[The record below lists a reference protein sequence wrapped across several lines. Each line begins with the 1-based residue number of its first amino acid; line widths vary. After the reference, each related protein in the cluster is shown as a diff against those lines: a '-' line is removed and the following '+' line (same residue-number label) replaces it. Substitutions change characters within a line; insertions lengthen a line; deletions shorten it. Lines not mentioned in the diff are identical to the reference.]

1 MHSLVT
7 YCLSLLLRSFLPPTA
22 SAERKKKFQWIRLVA
37 TLAFASHP
45 IHCEAVASIVG
56 RAELGYTLHTLLA
69 LLAYRN
75 HLNAR
80 SNGQCP
86 QSTSSS
92 NSSVGLA
99 QQLIGRVVSTICCFS
114 SSSSSSS
121 SSSRLVVRHQQH
133 LSSSSSSSS
142 SHRRGGGMLYLMAAS
157 FLALTAIL
165 WKETGIMALP
175 LCAILELTS
184 SSSSSLASSASSS
197 NIQVTTFQSRISF
210 S

>member
-1 MHSLVT
+1 MNVAMHSLVT

-80 SNGQCP
+80 SNGKCP

-121 SSSRLVVRHQQH
+121 PRLVVRHQQH
-133 LSSSSSSSS
+133 LSSSSSSN
-142 SHRRGGGMLYLMAAS
+142 RRGGGMLYLMAAS

-184 SSSSSLASSASSS
+184 SLSSLASSASSS